1 MSERSLRRLRYA
13 AFICIALWI
22 IIQVW
27 AVAAYWNAE
36 QYSDAG
42 NYHRW
47 AYESFNAR
55 GWYPDSRQIASESYI
70 ANPGYVNFL
79 ILNLRLFGSLNFVT
93 IENVLFNC
101 VILLSLFILCRRLV
115 GESCGYWA
123 VIIYSLLPSSSLGV
137 IGHMTELPALA
148 FMLAAFVLVRKRLSF
163 LFAAGVLFF
172 LSEWFRPAAILYIP
186 TLIGMALIYKAKPK
200 YWVSFILGVA
210 VSASIVG
217 TLNYQVHGRFMI
229 GSSTKGCNMI
239 MGCNDDANGEYD
251 PRIFDDGKL
260 GDEIF
265 RRDYDA
271 FQRDS
276 AYTSESVKWI
286 VANPGKF
293 LEKIPKKMLF
303 LWRNDN
309 YAFNS
314 IGGNVNRPNSF
325 LFFVPY
331 AVIILLALVGLYTT
345 RRQLAGKAGLIFL
358 PVLLGTAMH
367 TLMYGSSRYHA
378 LLMPP
383 VIYFAS
389 MALAKIFAKRLFQLS
404 QPMY

>member
-1 MSERSLRRLRYA
+1 MSRHSLKRLKLA
-13 AFICIALWI
+13 SFICIALWM
-22 IIQVW
+22 IIQIW
-27 AVAAYWNAE
+27 AVATFWNAE
-36 QYSDAG
+36 QIADAG

-47 AYESFNAR
+47 AAESFNSC
-55 GWYPDSRQIASESYI
+55 GWYPNPDQIESEYYI

-79 ILNLRLFGSLNFVT
+79 ILNLRLFGSLQFVT
-93 IENVLFNC
+93 IENILFNC
-101 VILLSLFILCRRLV
+101 FILLSLFILCRRLA
-115 GESCGYWA
+115 GEASGYWA
-123 VIIYSLLPSSSLGV
+123 VIIYCILPSSSIGV
-137 IGHMTELPALA
+137 VGHMTEFPALA
-148 FMLAAFVLVRKRLSF
+148 LLLAAFVLCRKKATS
-163 LFAAGVLFF
+163 LFAAGVIFF

-229 GSSTKGCNMI
+229 GSSTKGYNMI
-239 MGCNDDANGEYD
+239 MGCNDDANGNYD
-251 PRIFDDGKL
+251 WRIFEDGNL
-260 GDEIF
+260 ADEISK
-265 RRDYDA
+265 RDYDA
-271 FQRDS
+271 LQRDS
-276 AYTSESVKWI
+276 AYTSESIKWI
-286 VANPGKF
+286 AANPGKF
-293 LEKIPKKMLF
+293 LQKIPKKVYF

-309 YAFNS
+309 YALSAVGVNGNIRNS
-314 IGGNVNRPNSF
+314 YI
-325 LFFVPY
+325 FFVPY
-331 AVIILLALVGLYTT
+331 AVVILLMFSGLYMK

-389 MALAKIFAKRLFQLS
+389 LALAKIFAKRHSSPGNF
-404 QPMY
+404 